1 MYQNTVDIMG
11 FLGADAENRTTKD
24 GVPFTVLSLATK
36 RSWKD
41 AQGDWQSHVD
51 WHRVTCFG
59 AIAEFAASLKK
70 AAHVHI
76 TGYLRSR
83 EVEKPVNGKSKKS
96 SATVKVQVWEVRAI
110 RIAKLDRAV
119 EANPSTDIPADDP
132 AF

>member
-24 GVPFTVLSLATK
+24 GVSFTVLSLATK

-41 AQGDWQSHVD
+41 AQGEWQSHTD

-59 AIAEFAASLKK
+59 TVAEFAASLKK
-70 AAHVHI
+70 GAHVHI

-83 EVEKPVNGKSKKS
+83 EVEKPVTSAKN
-96 SATVKVQVWEVRAI
+96 SATVKVLAWEVRAI

-119 EANPSTDIPADDP
+119 EANPSTDTPADDSIP
-132 AF
+132 F